1 MVIFYGNIRIKT
13 ITHIIYQSII
23 SKNKIIMKKI
33 FLLLAMFVI
42 TTTAMTQVKVVNS
55 NLGVGT
61 NTPTQKLHVLG
72 TSYFNGNVGIGTN
85 SPTFKLDT
93 RGAIRLGM
101 WDGTW
106 ESIRIDWTNQYGAA
120 TIFPEQSWYLHLGKP
135 CKGIGYIYVHW
146 THDYL
151 HSSTSDDRAKENIK
165 RIENPIEKIKQI
177 SAYNYNF
184 KRTIFSENIPED
196 EISKL
201 TKVQIG
207 FLAQELVATFP
218 ELVVIPNSEDEL
230 YGIHYNGMIPVLLE
244 AIKEQ
249 QVQIENLQVMIAECC
264 QKSPE
269 YSPPRTP
276 NENNRQDEMQDENSI
291 KTTSA
296 DENEIQDIGNSAK
309 LFQNIPNP
317 FSVNTEIRFE
327 IPENSVSAKLLIHD
341 MQGAE
346 IKSYTITAKG
356 TGNII
361 IQGYELPAGMYMY
374 TLLVNNRIVDTKKMI
389 LTK

>member
-1 MVIFYGNIRIKT
+1 
-13 ITHIIYQSII
+13 
-23 SKNKIIMKKI
+23 MKKL
-33 FLLLAMFVI
+33 FVFFAMLLI
-42 TTTAMTQVKVVNS
+42 TTTAMSQVKVVNS

-72 TSYFNGNVGIGTN
+72 NSYFNGNVGIGTN

-93 RGAIRLGM
+93 RGTIRFGM

-106 ESIRIDWTNQYGAA
+106 ESIRIDWNHPNGAA
-120 TIFPEQSWYLHLGKP
+120 TIYPEQSWYLHLGKSG
-135 CKGIGYIYVHW
+135 KGIGYIYVHW

-165 RIENPIEKIKQI
+165 RLENPIEKLKQI

-184 KRTIFSENIPED
+184 KRDIFSENIPEN

-201 TKVQIG
+201 TKIQIG
-207 FLAQELVATFP
+207 FLAQELAAAFP
-218 ELVVIPNSEDEL
+218 ELVVKPDSEDEL

-249 QVQIENLQVMIAECC
+249 QVQIENLQTMIEECC
-264 QKSPE
+264 QRSPQ
-269 YSPPRTP
+269 YSPPRVP
-276 NENNRQDEMQDENSI
+276 NENNGQDEIQDENSI
-291 KTTSA
+291 KTTSSN
-296 DENEIQDIGNSAK
+296 ENDMQDVGYGAK
-309 LFQNIPNP
+309 LFQNTPNP
-317 FSVNTEIRFE
+317 FSKNTEIKFE
-327 IPENSVSAKLLIHD
+327 IPPNVTSTKLLVHD

-346 IKSYTITAKG
+346 LRSYTITAIG
-356 TGNII
+356 IGNII
-361 IQGYELPAGMYMY
+361 IQGSELPAGMYMY